1 MWLFLF
7 KRYKNIKKDGINMKK
22 KKRYLENYKEGLRLL
37 YKKKY
42 LLYLMQ
48 LKKMQKEAARYKY
61 AK

>member
-1 MWLFLF
+1 
-7 KRYKNIKKDGINMKK
+7 MKK